1 MLFFH
6 ADSMQVF
13 ARHPARN
20 RGKFATPVRAFG
32 DPLRRRIPS
41 SANPF
46 RTPLPSMT
54 A

>member
-13 ARHPARN
+13 ARPPARN

-32 DPLRRRIPS
+32 DPAAPPDPFV
-41 SANPF
+41 ANPF